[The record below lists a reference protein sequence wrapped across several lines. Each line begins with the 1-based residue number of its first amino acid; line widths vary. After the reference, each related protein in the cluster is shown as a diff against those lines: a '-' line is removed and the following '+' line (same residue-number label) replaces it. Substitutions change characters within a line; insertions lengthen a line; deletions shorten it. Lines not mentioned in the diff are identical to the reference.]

1 MIRIYIIRVIV
12 CPASGFNSTKG
23 KEIGYPWPTHL
34 LSGKVSNAPGS
45 ISWNGMQSKNL
56 SWKQVHDS
64 MFPDFE
70 TLKKDYIFW
79 EVNKEDVQEM
89 NLLPFMKCFE
99 VKNYP
104 KLLSIASNSALNVFL
119 TDAMRQTY
127 YRNS

>member
-1 MIRIYIIRVIV
+1 
-12 CPASGFNSTKG
+12 
-23 KEIGYPWPTHL
+23 
-34 LSGKVSNAPGS
+34 
-45 ISWNGMQSKNL
+45 
-56 SWKQVHDS
+56 

-79 EVNKEDVQEM
+79 EVNKDDVEEM

-104 KLLSIASNSALNVFL
+104 KLLSIASNSGLNVFL